1 MKTYKKE
8 YIQKVKEKFNDLQPN
23 HNRVGNNIGK
33 SQDAKKCDSKC
44 PSKLVVLDKST

>member
-33 SQDAKKCDSKC
+33 SQDVKKCDPQRTSQ
-44 PSKLVVLDKST
+44 LVILDKST